1 MFVCEA
7 WFVVLIPEGMFESYS
22 RGRSK
27 SKATNVAKYL
37 SLTINFISVR
47 HRISGNNYGFV
58 FLNASLMLG
67 NDADQS
73 KLRAG
78 RN

>member
-1 MFVCEA
+1 
-7 WFVVLIPEGMFESYS
+7 MFESYS

-37 SLTINFISVR
+37 SLTLNFISVMR
-47 HRISGNNYGFV
+47 RISENNYGFV

-67 NDADQS
+67 NGTDQS
-73 KLRAG
+73 KLRAR